1 MKTIYLKAIIG
12 LIGPVMLFFSCTQ
25 NKNATKS
32 KDTTTNSTSTVPA
45 GGHNSKNSLDWNGVY
60 QGVLPCADCEGIK
73 TRLVLKRDGTFHRIL
88 NYLGKDDKVINEQ
101 GIFVWDETGNK
112 ITLKTES
119 SSQQYKVGENQL
131 TQLDMQGN
139 VITGELA
146 DKYKLIKN
154 KADATLEDKKWVLIE
169 LTGQPVENSRG
180 FIQFSSETGRF
191 SGNNTC
197 NNFFG
202 EYELMDGNRI
212 KFGNAGSTMMAC
224 PDMELQNKFM
234 KVLETADNYSVADT
248 VLSLNKA
255 RMAPLA
261 KFAFRQ

>member
-1 MKTIYLKAIIG
+1 
-12 LIGPVMLFFSCTQ
+12 
-25 NKNATKS
+25 
-32 KDTTTNSTSTVPA
+32 
-45 GGHNSKNSLDWNGVY
+45 
-60 QGVLPCADCEGIK
+60 
-73 TRLVLKRDGTFHRIL
+73 LKRDGTFHRIL